1 MWSIIQAAGWP
12 IWPLIIMS
20 VVVVA
25 LIIERF
31 WALRTAV
38 VCPPGL
44 TEKVIT
50 EYKRAGATP
59 QLMDLAAGQGPLGVV
74 LAAGLAN
81 AKAPRA
87 SVKEAL
93 EEAGNVVGHR
103 LERFL
108 NMIGTIATAAPLVGL
123 LGTVIG
129 MIEIFASN
137 NAQGVNPTQLASGIS
152 IALYNTAMGIIV
164 AVPALIAY
172 RYFRG
177 KIDGLLVDMEQ
188 QALRLVNAIHPDK
201 HK

>member
-12 IWPLIIMS
+12 IWPLIFMS
-20 VVVVA
+20 VIVVA

-31 WALRTAV
+31 WALRESA
-38 VCPPGL
+38 VCPRGL
-44 TEKVIT
+44 TDKVIA

-59 QLMDLAAGQGPLGVV
+59 QLIELAANQGPLGKI
-74 LAAGLAN
+74 LAAGLAS
-81 AKAPRA
+81 ARAPRA
-87 SVKEAL
+87 SIKEAL
-93 EEAGNVVGHR
+93 EEAGSAVGHQ

-137 NAQGVNPTQLASGIS
+137 NAAGTNPAQLAAGIS

-177 KIDGLLVDMEQ
+177 KIDSYLVDMEQ
-188 QALRLVNAIHPDK
+188 QSLRLVNAIHQDK
-201 HK
+201 MK

>member
-1 MWSIIQAAGWP
+1 MWEIIRAAGWP

-20 VVVVA
+20 VVAVA
-25 LIIERF
+25 LIIERA
-31 WALRTAV
+31 WALRESV

-44 TEKVIT
+44 TDKVIA
-50 EYKRAGATP
+50 EYKRAGATQ
-59 QLMDLAAGQGPLGVV
+59 QLVDLAHGQGPLGKV
-74 LAAGLAN
+74 LAAGIAN
-81 AKAPRA
+81 MRGSRGA
-87 SVKEAL
+87 VKEAL
-93 EEAGNVVGHR
+93 EEAGSVVGHQ

-108 NMIGTIATAAPLVGL
+108 NMLGTIATAAPLVGL

-137 NAQGVNPTQLASGIS
+137 NASGVNPTQLASGIS

-188 QALRLVNAIHPDK
+188 QALRLVNAVHSEK

>member
-1 MWSIIQAAGWP
+1 MWAIIQAAGWP
-12 IWPLIIMS
+12 IWPLILMS
-20 VVVVA
+20 VIVVA

-31 WALRTAV
+31 IALRESA

-44 TEKVIT
+44 TEKVIA

-59 QLMDLAAGQGPLGVV
+59 QLIDLAAGQGPLGIV
-74 LAAGLAN
+74 LASGLAN
-81 AKAPRA
+81 ARGSRA

-137 NAQGVNPTQLASGIS
+137 NAAGVNPTQLASGIS

-177 KIDGLLVDMEQ
+177 KIDGLLVDMET
-188 QALRLVNAIHPDK
+188 QALRLAHVMHPDK
-201 HK
+201 SK